1 MTLPLHI
8 HTYLGVEIRKCP
20 YFIESSHVQFKSPL
34 PTAATPIPVRCHTE
48 VSSTGLFMTRMGEC
62 KELLT
67 VSIKT
72 FKRLAIF
79 SKVLYAI
86 EIQGYEGMAIRDDPS
101 FSTEEK
107 TLIVQTALRFRAMKY
122 HTNTQNVDLYTA
134 LSLEPNT
141 APS

>member
-48 VSSTGLFMTRMGEC
+48 VSSTGLFMT
-62 KELLT
+62 
-67 VSIKT
+67 SQ
-72 FKRLAIF
+72 
-79 SKVLYAI
+79 SKLSNAWRSSVRSSML
-86 EIQGYEGMAIRDDPS
+86 
-101 FSTEEK
+101 
-107 TLIVQTALRFRAMKY
+107 LRFRAMKY